1 MLQFPLMNHE
11 HGPKMGQ
18 HPKLPLNNEKYV
30 VLYGICV
37 HLHDT
42 LHFSLL
48 LKVMIATENLRS
60 KISHK
65 NQRSKI

>member
-1 MLQFPLMNHE
+1 MTLRWGNILSY
-11 HGPKMGQ
+11 
-18 HPKLPLNNEKYV
+18 PLNNEKYV

-37 HLHDT
+37 HLHYT

-48 LKVMIATENLRS
+48 LKVTIATENLRS